1 MSYATLILDEK
12 VSHKYLIK
20 LSPFRR
26 VTGFALVSGSTYSVS
41 FTLGEVVGISDQGS
55 ALAQASSSTLSAGE
69 FYFDTDT
76 SVLYVRLTGGQNPN
90 TRWVIGNYEI
100 TMATF
105 DAHWYRIPTDSSTRT
120 VYWDPVVI
128 EEPNITRK
136 LSDTLAGYVPVQ
148 STSLKINNAE
158 HFLEQ
163 HLVGSSFYR
172 ATVEVWHWIDEL
184 DTANIKKILL
194 GFTEGVTYSDEKV
207 NLKLKDQ
214 FDLFT
219 PEYRNLVGDKE
230 YSLAT
235 FPNLDQQHIGRPIRT
250 VYGMVDGFIPANI
263 DYVEENPTTSDNRDW
278 VCVSGQLFLD
288 EKAPTVPAAPTST
301 TTRTYVTSASGL
313 NIGDTVILDSATDY
327 YREITNVFRGT
338 NPYIEHAA
346 VGVAL
351 TTGDTVRRGFVGH
364 VKIIKDG
371 VTHTALYG
379 RDYTCSLAFAGTS
392 SGFSFTT
399 SMESN
404 LSIGTLNASDR
415 VLARV
420 YGPANSL
427 TMGGPAFGGDSA
439 ITGNMATAPQLILD
453 LLKNQCG
460 LTDADVNQ
468 TMFTAALSDS
478 TDTIGVSI
486 PEDSS
491 GSSPKLKEL
500 LIKYLKSGLLRLSID
515 AGRKFYIKS
524 IEPFIGSDHTIDS
537 TEIIEDSF
545 SWDFDYTDLASLVV
559 VEYRPQEGS
568 YSPVSTGRN
577 TVATVSATSDE
588 AQYLHRARKT
598 TKLETNL
605 VDVTE
610 AQTYADRMAFN
621 FGSHESK
628 IKLRA
633 RSAFFETL
641 IGDVIEIGRLSM
653 PGVGTNLENYLTA
666 SILVHGTSRDID
678 SIELT
683 GTDQKGIQDNSGSW

>member
-26 VTGFALVSGSTYSVS
+26 VTGFTLVSGSTYSVS

-55 ALAQASSSTLSAGE
+55 ALTQAGSSTLSAGQ
-69 FYFDTDT
+69 FFFDTDL
-76 SVLYVRLTGGQNPN
+76 SVLYVRLAGGQNPN
-90 TRWVIGNYEI
+90 TRWVIANYEL

-105 DAHWYRIPTDSSTRT
+105 DAHWYRVPTDNTTRT

-128 EEPNITRK
+128 EEPKITRT

-194 GFTEGVTYSDEKV
+194 GFTEGVSYADETV
-207 NLKLKDQ
+207 NFKLKDQ

-219 PEYRNLVGDKE
+219 QEYRNPVGDQE
-230 YSLAT
+230 YSTAT
-235 FPNLDQQHIGRPIRT
+235 FPSVDQQYIGRPIRT
-250 VYGMVDGFIPANI
+250 VYGMVDGFVPVNI
-263 DYVEENPTTSDNRDW
+263 DYVSENPGTSDNRDW

-288 EKAPTVPAAPTST
+288 EKAPTVPASPTST

-379 RDYTCSLAFAGTS
+379 RDYTCSLAFAGTT

-404 LSIGTLNASDR
+404 LSIGTLDATDR

-427 TMGGPAFGGDSA
+427 TMGGPAFGSDSA
-439 ITGNMATAPQLILD
+439 ISGNMATAPQLILD
-453 LLKNQCG
+453 MLKNQCG

-468 TMFTAALSDS
+468 AMFTAALSDS
-478 TDTIGVSI
+478 TDTLGISI
-486 PEDSS
+486 PDASS
-491 GSSPKLKEL
+491 SSQAKLKDL
-500 LIKYLKSGLLRLSID
+500 LVKYLRSGLLRLSID
-515 AGRKFYIKS
+515 ENRKFYIQS
-524 IEPFIGSDHTIDS
+524 IEPFVSNDAEIDS
-537 TEIIEDSF
+537 TEIIENSF
-545 SWDFDYTDLASLVV
+545 TWDIDYTDLASLLV
-559 VEYRPQEGS
+559 VEYRRQEAS
-568 YSPVSTGRN
+568 YSPVSTGTN
-577 TVATVSATSDE
+577 NSKTASSTSDSAE
-588 AQYLHRARKT
+588 YLHRAKKT
-598 TKLETNL
+598 TTLETQH
-605 VDVTE
+605 VDDTE

-621 FGSHESK
+621 FGSHTSK
-628 IKLRA
+628 VKLKA

-641 IGDVIEIGRLSM
+641 IGDVVQVGRLSM
-653 PGVGTNLENYLTA
+653 PGVGTDLETYQTT
-666 SILVHGTSRDID
+666 SIVVQATSRDIE